1 MFKSTFRLNQTHWKY
16 TVRTTNGLN
25 EERLY
30 EDTDEEL
37 YGDVFEGD
45 DFDEISD
52 NLSTENFSIAA

>member
-1 MFKSTFRLNQTHWKY
+1 MFKSAFRLNQTHWKY

-37 YGDVFEGD
+37 YVDAFESD
-45 DFDEISD
+45 DFEEISD
-52 NLSTENFSIAA
+52 NLSTDSFSTAA

>member
-1 MFKSTFRLNQTHWKY
+1 MFQSAFRFNQIHWKY

-37 YGDVFEGD
+37 YGDAFESD
-45 DFDEISD
+45 DFEEISD
-52 NLSTENFSIAA
+52 NLSTESFSIAA

>member
-52 NLSTENFSIAA
+52 DLSTENFPIAA

>member
-1 MFKSTFRLNQTHWKY
+1 MIKSTFRLNQTHWKY

-52 NLSTENFSIAA
+52 DLSTENFSIAA